1 MERNTCAIVIFTI
14 LIVACIVVSFFVV
27 KNKVRIMYENHNKD
41 TNITSNSDKNIENI
55 NNIEEVNMNEIIIKV
70 NGRILNVKLEEN
82 TSAKAFV
89 EKLKNGDIKI
99 NAHDYGNFEKV
110 GNLGFTLPTSDEN
123 ITTEPGDLILYQGNQ
138 ITLYYDTN
146 RWNFTRIGKVQNVS
160 QKELKEIL
168 GNDNVELT
176 FSLNI

>member
-1 MERNTCAIVIFTI
+1 MERNTYAIVIFTI
-14 LIVACIVVSFFVV
+14 LIIVCIIVLFFVV
-27 KNKVRIMYENHNKD
+27 KNKRSIIYENQSKD
-41 TNITSNSDKNIENI
+41 TNIISDLDKNTK
-55 NNIEEVNMNEIIIKV
+55 NIEEVNMNEIIIIV
-70 NGRILNVKLEEN
+70 NSRILNVKLEEN

-89 EKLKNGDIKI
+89 EKLKNGDITI

-110 GNLGFTLPTSDEN
+110 GNLGFSLPTNDEN

-146 RWNFTRIGKVQNVS
+146 RWNFTRIGKVQDVS

-168 GNDNVELT
+168 GNGNVELT